1 MANNNPGCTCVADQ
15 AYAPAQPNQ
24 TPAVGSASATNS
36 NGELQQGNQN
46 SSPSFNGTVTKTTSS
61 SPVIQLSGEGGQRL
75 DKKRTPKAITT
86 GHGLPRTV
94 FAGSANQV
102 KHSEPSK
109 AAITGKG
116 LPTEVFPGSSNLTM
130 NALPEIAI
138 VTSPSID
145 VNAGT
150 AHPGG
155 LPVNV
160 NIR

>member
-1 MANNNPGCTCVADQ
+1 MATNNPGCTCVADQ
-15 AYAPAQPNQ
+15 AYAPVQPNQ
-24 TPAVGSASATNS
+24 APALASASAINS

-46 SSPSFNGTVTKTTSS
+46 SSPSFNGTVTKTTGS
-61 SPVIQLSGEGGQRL
+61 SPLVQLFGEGGQRL

-86 GHGLPRTV
+86 SHGLPKTV
-94 FAGSANQV
+94 FAGSASQA
-102 KHSEPSK
+102 KHNEPSK

-130 NALPEIAI
+130 NAPPEIAI

-145 VNAGT
+145 VNAG
-150 AHPGG
+150 AVHPGG

>member
-1 MANNNPGCTCVADQ
+1 MVTNNPGCTCVADQ

-24 TPAVGSASATNS
+24 APALASASATNS

-46 SSPSFNGTVTKTTSS
+46 SSPSFNGTVTKTTGS
-61 SPVIQLSGEGGQRL
+61 SPLVQLFGEGGQRL
-75 DKKRTPKAITT
+75 DKKRTPKAIVT

-94 FAGSANQV
+94 FAGSASQAKN
-102 KHSEPSK
+102 SEPSK

-116 LPTEVFPGSSNLTM
+116 LPAEVFPGSSNFAVNT
-130 NALPEIAI
+130 LPEIAV
-138 VTSPSID
+138 VTTPSID
-145 VNAGT
+145 VNAGA
-150 AHPGG
+150 AHQGG